1 MENHQEVFKES
12 SLKRSCCMP
21 VCCDQCNDFEYEGHV
36 FKLVFVPWFNCC
48 CMGDLSFCRRKKRTA
63 QNGRTISIIH
73 KALVRD
79 MQITGTSSGP
89 TITKE
94 KRHLAESD
102 RRDLP
107 FTRFSKC
114 EA

>member
-1 MENHQEVFKES
+1 MLHG
-12 SLKRSCCMP
+12 R
-21 VCCDQCNDFEYEGHV
+21 
-36 FKLVFVPWFNCC
+36 FV
-48 CMGDLSFCRRKKRTA
+48 SFCRRQKRIA
-63 QNGRTISIIH
+63 QNDRTSSIIH

-89 TITKE
+89 TITKG
-94 KRHLAESD
+94 KRHLGESD

-107 FTRFSKC
+107 FTPFSKC